1 MKDLV
6 EFLRRYSKWLV
17 FAVYVVLSC
26 LLLSSGDPYRRHLWL
41 TSASALSGGIYD
53 AGHNVTSYFN
63 LRDANDDLNRRNAA
77 LEAEV
82 VNLREKLRD
91 LQLAGF
97 TDTMPTPDSVPHFEF
112 IVANVINNSTVHPYN
127 YLTINK
133 GLADGVKPEYG
144 VIDHSGVVGT
154 VSVAGEHHSRVI
166 SLLNPNFRLSCKI
179 KGSEH
184 FGSLVWDGKD
194 PTVALLEE
202 LPRHTVFHPGDTVVT
217 SGFSAVF
224 PAGLPVGV
232 ILDNAHGRKENF
244 FTLRVKLFAD
254 FTRLNNVQVV
264 INNLRDDLMAVENDP
279 MAPTDNSNS
288 NPAER

>member
-17 FAVYVVLSC
+17 YVLLVVVCC
-26 LLLSSGDPYRRHLWL
+26 LLLSNHDPYRRHLWL
-41 TSASALSGGIYD
+41 TSASAVSGSV
-53 AGHNVTSYFN
+53 HNVGAGVLSYFN
-63 LRDANDDLNRRNAA
+63 LHSINDDLNHRNAQ

-82 VNLREKLRD
+82 VNLREQLQTLR
-91 LQLAGF
+91 LQGY
-97 TDTMPTPDSVPHFEF
+97 TDTMPTPEGVAHFDF
-112 IVANVINNSTVHPYN
+112 IVANVINNSTHHPYN
-127 YLTINK
+127 YITIDK
-133 GLADGVKPEYG
+133 GTADGVRPELG

-154 VSVAGEHHSRVI
+154 VSVAGEHYSRVI

-194 PTVALLEE
+194 PSVALLEE
-202 LPRHTVFHPGDTVVT
+202 LPRHTVFTTGDTVVT

-224 PAGLPVGV
+224 PSGIPVG
-232 ILDNAHGRKENF
+232 IIIDDADNHKENF

-254 FTRLNNVQVV
+254 FTRLSNVQVV
-264 INNLRDDLMAVENDP
+264 VNNMRSDILEVEQSELNGN
-279 MAPTDNSNS
+279 AAANT
-288 NPAER
+288 NPADR